1 MQNLKDA
8 FCLSPPSGH
17 HSGGTWI
24 SQRDTGVGTGST
36 GADQPGA
43 RGDAEYASD
52 TASDDNTE
60 AETEHSTEEGENIS
74 EVTCDNTIEEAVT
87 PDRHFLDSDTSNEWR
102 QEDTFGEDKE
112 SEEDN
117 EEGTDNETNESHDP
131 SSQMD
136 DVSSVWND
144 NVEAFKEEKIEEKSG
159 SCHHNKDQIMTEVS
173 TTETDDIGNM
183 ILIKYKVNMNKIL
196 IN

>member
-1 MQNLKDA
+1 M
-8 FCLSPPSGH
+8 SPPSGH
-17 HSGGTWI
+17 HSAGTWS

-87 PDRHFLDSDTSNEWR
+87 PDRHFLDTDTSNEWR
-102 QEDTFGEDKE
+102 QEDTFEEDKE
-112 SEEDN
+112 SEE
-117 EEGTDNETNESHDP
+117 DNETNESHDP
-131 SSQMD
+131 SSQLV
-136 DVSSVWND
+136 DVSPVWNG
-144 NVEAFKEEKIEEKSG
+144 NVEAIREEKIEEKSG
-159 SCHHNKDQIMTEVS
+159 KCDHNKDQIMTEVS
-173 TTETDDIGNM
+173 PTEMDDIGNM
-183 ILIKYKVNMNKIL
+183 ILSTMN
-196 IN
+196 